1 VGPQVAL
8 GCLNFV
14 SGLGAILTSELN
26 EYMGSPKSMA
36 WCLGLYLLGM
46 ANVALS
52 DGIKSLL
59 FGRIVT
65 GLGVGIG
72 IAVCP
77 QYIAEI
83 SPTGK
88 SEPPPETLA
97 QPPSA
102 GKRTHWRPPSRRAKQ
117 AFYELEEQP
126 PHCGV
131 APSRPTLV
139 LSHTD
144 NSPLVAKD
152 EQPRSALTL
161 PPRAL
166 ESVSS
171 VSAPLTNAV
180 SSSHLHLCW
189 VAFAARRAP
198 WGAGGVL
205 RGVAE
210 RGLAPG
216 LRLLARVLRDAAGIR
231 VAHHDR
237 RGAASGAAVLRGHLL
252 PAAEPALVV

>member
-1 VGPQVAL
+1 MLGYDIGVMAGAIILMQKELNLSTPEKEVRRPHPLVGSVVDVQARVSGGACTPSGRPAEAKVERLECGWAMLAPHQSRCCRGEAETRAYHRPNRGTEERDVGPQVAL

-97 QPPSA
+97 QPRS
-102 GKRTHWRPPSRRAKQ
+102 
-117 AFYELEEQP
+117 L
-126 PHCGV
+126 CG
-131 APSRPTLV
+131 
-139 LSHTD
+139 
-144 NSPLVAKD
+144 
-152 EQPRSALTL
+152 
-161 PPRAL
+161 
-166 ESVSS
+166 
-171 VSAPLTNAV
+171 
-180 SSSHLHLCW
+180 
-189 VAFAARRAP
+189 
-198 WGAGGVL
+198 
-205 RGVAE
+205 
-210 RGLAPG
+210 
-216 LRLLARVLRDAAGIR
+216 
-231 VAHHDR
+231 
-237 RGAASGAAVLRGHLL
+237 
-252 PAAEPALVV
+252 